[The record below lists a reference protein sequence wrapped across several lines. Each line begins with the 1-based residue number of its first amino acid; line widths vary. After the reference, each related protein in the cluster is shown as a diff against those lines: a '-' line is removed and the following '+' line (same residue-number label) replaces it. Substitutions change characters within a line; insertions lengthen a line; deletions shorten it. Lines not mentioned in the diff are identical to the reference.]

1 MRLTPHKQMSLEQ
14 ALEFVA
20 PDECVEVTPS
30 SVRLRK
36 VTLDGHARA
45 RTSRRAASRSGVVAP
60 A

>member
-1 MRLTPHKQMSLEQ
+1 MSLEQ

-45 RTSRRAASRSGVVAP
+45 RTSRRAAARSGVVAP